1 MSGIFDVL
9 LPAPAASAEA
19 TPAMWEC
26 GLLPEELNHVAGAV
40 PRRRREFTAG
50 RNCAR
55 AALRALGV
63 QAGAIGVGVRRAPR
77 FPDGISG
84 SITHTDGYCAASVI
98 RRGAVLSIGI
108 DAECKAALGEDVAA
122 LVLRDDERARLR
134 RLPGGAGASHW
145 GTLVFSAKEAF
156 YKAYFQLCQI
166 ELEFADAS
174 VELDP
179 GQMSFSLRL
188 WRRDL
193 PDYFR
198 QRRFEGRF
206 GIDGRHV
213 YTAVALPHPDCGG
226 SSAVRGQP
234 FSGTGA

>member
-1 MSGIFDVL
+1 
-9 LPAPAASAEA
+9 
-19 TPAMWEC
+19 
-26 GLLPEELNHVAGAV
+26 LLPEELHHVAAVV

-63 QAGAIGVGVRRAPR
+63 QAGAIGVGTRRAPQ
-77 FPDGISG
+77 FPEGISG
-84 SITHTDGYCAASVI
+84 TITHTDGYCAASVI
-98 RRGAVLSIGI
+98 RRGVVLSIGI
-108 DAECKAALGEDVAA
+108 DAECNAALEEGVAA
-122 LVLRDDERARLR
+122 LVLRDDERAWLR
-134 RLPGGAGASHW
+134 RLPDAGASHW
-145 GTLVFSAKEAF
+145 STLVFSAKEAF

-179 GQMSFSLRL
+179 GRMSFSLRL

-206 GIDGRHV
+206 SVDSGHV
-213 YTAVALPHPDCGG
+213 YTAIALPHPDYGG
-226 SSAVRGQP
+226 APAVRGQP